1 VRTVVRYHSLL
12 AALHWIVAVLIVGML
27 AFGFFWLAPMA
38 NVDPHKIGALQWH
51 MAIGMLIFTLTI
63 VRLIVRVATAKP
75 GPAWSGFPVLDRVT
89 RVFHYSLYLLIVL
102 MAASGMTTAV
112 VAGLNRIVFQ
122 ASGEPLPPAFASY
135 PSFVIHAGGAFILVG
150 LIGVHV
156 VAALY
161 HQFVRKDRLLSR
173 MWFGR
178 RRHAALAPAE

>member
-1 VRTVVRYHSLL
+1 MVYRYHSLL
-12 AALHWIVAVLIVGML
+12 AALHWILAALIFGML
-27 AFGFFWLAPMA
+27 VFGFFWLAPMA
-38 NVDPHKIGALQWH
+38 NVDPHKIGALEWH
-51 MAIGMLIFTLTI
+51 MGIGMLIFALTT
-63 VRLIVRVATAKP
+63 VRLVVRVATAKP
-75 GPAWSGFPVLDRVT
+75 APVWSGFPVLDRVT
-89 RVFHYSLYLLIVL
+89 RLFHYGLYLLIVL

-122 ASGEPLPPAFASY
+122 ASGEPLPPSFAAH
-135 PSFVIHAGGAFILVG
+135 PSFIVHAGGAFILVG

-156 VAALY
+156 AGALY